1 MAPGQCAAW
10 IFFAK
15 VRERGGVGKIDLR
28 GLCVQYFQSLCDVR
42 VAFHGIISIY

>member
-15 VRERGGVGKIDLR
+15 VRESGGVGKIDLR
-28 GLCVQYFQSLCDVR
+28 SLCVQYCQSLCDVR
-42 VAFHGIISIY
+42 VALHGIISIY